1 MLKNVQI
8 HFADRFPEP
17 NLYQVIEKLALLKP
31 HLLFVHDKDLLRYNK
46 SSPMGSSHR
55 ESNDTEKS
63 YACKFKVID
72 NGILA
77 GSLFINSDYSRR
89 SNSKGWRIGV
99 TSHLVH
105 NARGDR
111 DTKYTS
117 DVTKALSNAK
127 KYLCAKSMSRIMYEA
142 HLEAYSE
149 ARDVVSRLM
158 APVSRGHFLT
168 GNADAQILL
177 HAYLTDSVSTVAD
190 TDTAMRAKLL
200 TPTFEKSLSEYYL
213 ASFFADLVSRN
224 QTIFI
229 HQVDGKYAFFTDGV
243 PNNSDEAE
251 KAAVTMMEF
260 EQLPVA
266 TQEKLGVLQLMQNR
280 ELIKDMGMRT
290 SDDSF
295 IIM

>member
-8 HFADRFPEP
+8 HFADRVPEP
-17 NLYQVIEKLALLKP
+17 SLYQVIEKLALLKP
-31 HLLFVHDKDLLRYNK
+31 HLLFVHDKDLLRYNTNR
-46 SSPMGSSHR
+46 PIGSSHR
-55 ESNDTEKS
+55 ESGDAEKS
-63 YACKFKVID
+63 YASKFKVID
-72 NGILA
+72 NGVLA
-77 GSLFINSDYSRR
+77 GSLFIISDYSRR
-89 SNSKGWRIGV
+89 LNSKGWRIGV

-105 NARGDR
+105 NERGDR

-117 DVTKALSNAK
+117 DVAKALSNAK
-127 KYLCAKSMSRIMYEA
+127 KYLHAKSMGRIVYEA
-142 HLEAYSE
+142 YHEAYSE
-149 ARDVVSRLM
+149 ARDVVSRLT
-158 APVSRGHFLT
+158 APLARGNFLT

-213 ASFFADLVSRN
+213 AIFFADLVASN

-229 HQVDGKYAFFTDGV
+229 HQVDGRYAFFTDGV
-243 PNNSDEAE
+243 PNDSDEAE

-280 ELIKDMGMRT
+280 ELIKDMGMRAN
-290 SDDSF
+290 DDSF
-295 IIM
+295 ILM